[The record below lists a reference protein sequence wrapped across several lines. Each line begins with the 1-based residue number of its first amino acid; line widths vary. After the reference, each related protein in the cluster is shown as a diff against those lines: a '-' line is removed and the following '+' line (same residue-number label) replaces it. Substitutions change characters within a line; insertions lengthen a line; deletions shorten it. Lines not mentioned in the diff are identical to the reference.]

1 MPSSPLGRL
10 LEGSAYGVLNEV
22 LAEFREDSGYAQP
35 NRYEVVLYPPT
46 GRKGNKNLINIF
58 SQTMQENTKEGI
70 VRTTG
75 LRCSQIDFPGRDLE
89 TVEDTNIYGPTRD
102 IVQGVTYSDITA
114 TFQMSQD
121 LKEKQLFETWQRLC
135 YNPQTWAM
143 QYYDQYVGA
152 MDIYQLDKTNRRRYG
167 VQLVECFPKSI
178 GSIGLDYAANDQLS
192 TMQVTWSYRY
202 WKSLA
207 DESDLPKPLG
217 DRVRDVLGDTV
228 ERQILSQIPK
238 VLSRL

>member
-89 TVEDTNIYGPTRD
+89 TVADTNIYGPTRD

-143 QYYDQYVGA
+143 QYYDSYTGSL
-152 MDIYQLDKTNRRRYG
+152 DIYQLDNNDRRRYG
-167 VQLVECFPKSI
+167 VRLVECFPKTI
-178 GSIGLDYAANDQLS
+178 GDQAMDYGAPS
-192 TMQVTWSYRY
+192 TLQTVQVSFAYRY
-202 WKSLA
+202 YKSLA
-207 DESDLPKPLG
+207 DEADLPKPLG
-217 DRVRDVLGDTV
+217 DRIRDVIGNSV
-228 ERQILSQIPK
+228 ERQILSKIPK
-238 VLSRL
+238 VLSKL

>member
-1 MPSSPLGRL
+1 MLHKTCK
-10 LEGSAYGVLNEV
+10 
-22 LAEFREDSGYAQP
+22 
-35 NRYEVVLYPPT
+35 NRYFL
-46 GRKGNKNLINIF
+46 
-58 SQTMQENTKEGI
+58 
-70 VRTTG
+70 
-75 LRCSQIDFPGRDLE
+75 
-89 TVEDTNIYGPTRD
+89 
-102 IVQGVTYSDITA
+102 A
-114 TFQMSQD
+114 QD